1 MIEMN
6 RFNKI
11 RQQQEDLAKG
21 RIGRIGIGLE
31 PGVAGIIMSAGSN
44 PREGFDFSLDGD
56 LCQMSAQKQ
65 FLRDKGFAVDQSDVY
80 PVLRKS
86 DAKRAM
92 KLIWK
97 HRVDGWWSYK
107 RHYVDM
113 GICTEEEFKQALKK

>member
-1 MIEMN
+1 MTEMS
-6 RFNKI
+6 RFNRI
-11 RQQQEDLAKG
+11 RQREEDLAKG
-21 RIGRIGIGLE
+21 RMGKIRLGLE
-31 PGVAGIIMSAGSN
+31 PGVAGLIMSSGAS
-44 PREGFDFSLDGD
+44 PREGFNFFLDGD
-56 LCQMSAQKQ
+56 LLQMSTQKQ

-92 KLIWK
+92 KLIWE

-107 RHYVDM
+107 RQYVDM